1 MANYARKVAENIDGL
16 FFVDDTCIDCDTC
29 RELAPETF
37 ADVGSYSSVYR
48 QPVTSEETL
57 RASRALISCPTGS
70 IGTTEK
76 IDLIPAFDSLPL
88 ELEENIYYNGYAS
101 PDSFG
106 ASSYFI
112 RHPEGNWL
120 VDSPKYQVK
129 LVKKF
134 EEWGGIKYIFLSH
147 QDDVADAHRYAKHF
161 SATRIIHRADQ
172 RAEPD
177 AEMLIDGEDPVAI
190 TSDHLIIPVPGHTRG
205 SCVLLYKDI
214 LFTGDHLWWSR
225 NRKTLGAG
233 RSVCWYDWGEQTR
246 SMKKLLAYD
255 FRRVLPGHGERV
267 ELAADEM
274 KAHLEKLVS
283 WMQARG

>member
-1 MANYARKVAENIDGL
+1 MANPNRKVAENTDGL

-29 RELAPETF
+29 RELAPEVFT
-37 ADVGSYSSVYR
+37 DVGSYSAVYH
-48 QPVTSEETL
+48 QPLGAEEIL

-76 IDLIPAFDSLPL
+76 IDLKPAFETLPL

-101 PDSFG
+101 ERSFG

-112 RHPEGNWL
+112 RHPEGNWMI
-120 VDSPKYQVK
+120 DSPKYQQQ

-134 EEWGGIKYIFLSH
+134 EAWGGIKYIFLTH
-147 QDDVADAHRYAKHF
+147 QDDVCDAHRYAEHF
-161 SATRIIHRADQ
+161 SATRIIHRADK

-177 AEMLIDGEDPVAI
+177 AEMIIDGEDPVQI
-190 TSDHLIIPVPGHTRG
+190 TLDHLIIPTPGHTRG
-205 SCVLLYKDI
+205 HCVLLYKDV

-225 NRKTLGAG
+225 TRKTLSAG

-246 SMKKLLAYD
+246 SMKKLLDYD
-255 FRRVLPGHGERV
+255 FRRVLPGHGERI
-267 ELAADEM
+267 ELPADQM
-274 KAHLEKLVS
+274 KQQLALLVD
-283 WMQARG
+283 WMGRR